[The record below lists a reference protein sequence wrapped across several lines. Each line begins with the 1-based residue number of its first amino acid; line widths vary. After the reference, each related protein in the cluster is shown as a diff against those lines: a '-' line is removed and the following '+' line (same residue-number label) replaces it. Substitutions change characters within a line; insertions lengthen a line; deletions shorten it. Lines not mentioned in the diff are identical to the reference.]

1 MEQEKTNIAALLK
14 DAPRGTKLYSPICG
28 ECEYS
33 HQDRTL
39 ISVVEDNCELN
50 FTHYVEYV
58 ISSVRETE
66 PLLFPSREVHDWGL
80 FRAKWADGANARQ
93 TLIEYGGIDDGEIV
107 KNSTGCYYID
117 SVTMI
122 IESLDGLF
130 DTEKAYVLSTGTEL
144 ESEEEKQTKFK
155 KGDEVVILNERQ
167 TGSTPI
173 THIVEEEADGVVYM
187 DNYRYGMFV
196 GGVALVK
203 AKEQPKF
210 KVGDVVKADSD
221 ILGNDVIGAVE
232 SIEHC
237 GYKNDRFKLRVVD
250 GGKAGSIDIPIEDT
264 SHLATPEEITK
275 WNKEDLEP
283 NHLHYSTSKR
293 KIIHWFL
300 PFDRIVVRCNDDA
313 EDWQADIF
321 SHYADK
327 NTEYPYKTITGYY
340 NECFPY
346 NDKTAKLIG
355 TTDDYEEEQE

>member
-1 MEQEKTNIAALLK
+1 MITDMEQKKIDIAALLK

-50 FTHYVEYV
+50 FTHYGEYM

-80 FRAKWADGANARQ
+80 FRAKLADGANARQ

-107 KNSTGCYYID
+107 KNSTRCYYID
-117 SVTMI
+117 SVTKI

-130 DTEKAYVLSTGTEL
+130 DTEKAYVLATGTEL
-144 ESEEEKQTKFK
+144 KPEENEEEQTKFK

-167 TGSTPI
+167 TGSTPM
-173 THIVEEEADGVVYM
+173 THIVDEEIDGVVYM

-196 GGVALVK
+196 GGVALAK

-210 KVGDVVKADSD
+210 KVGDVVKDDEDNLAIVIETGNYDEKYISLSD
-221 ILGNDVIGAVE
+221 ANNPDCGIIG
-232 SIEHC
+232 
-237 GYKNDRFKLRVVD
+237 
-250 GGKAGSIDIPIEDT
+250 
-264 SHLATPEEITK
+264 LATPSEIAK
-275 WNKEDLEP
+275 WNKEVLEP

-293 KIIHWFL
+293 EIIHWFL

-313 EDWQADIF
+313 EDWQANIF

-327 NTEYPYKTITGYY
+327 NTEYPYKTITEYY
-340 NECFPY
+340 NECLPY

-355 TTDDYEEEQE
+355 TTDDYEEE